1 MNFSST
7 SRFKKWDCSKSFIY
21 FPSNSYSQTFVLCDV
36 RLFLIYLGFQLPLFI
51 YKRLFYDYAFYKK
64 YPKTEVDA
72 LHLYFMMSDCEF
84 GAMHVV
90 VDIRH
95 RPECEERNRTIGQA
109 HQGKHIYRVWW
120 KRFVTFKIFV
130 CLIFIYVPMNL
141 YCISSISENWCLH
154 YLTIVFLEF
163 KNTW

>member
-1 MNFSST
+1 MGGVWIFHLLVDLKNGTALKALYISLQ
-7 SRFKKWDCSKSFIY
+7 I
-21 FPSNSYSQTFVLCDV
+21 SYSQTFVLCDV

-72 LHLYFMMSDCEF
+72 LHLYFMMFDCEF

-154 YLTIVFLEF
+154 YHCVS
-163 KNTW
+163 WV